1 MVETVKGFSEYS
13 GEEAL
18 KREKIKEILI
28 KNFKMFGFEPVET
41 PIIEF
46 EEFVKG
52 DNEFDEAVSDT
63 FKLKDRGERKL
74 ALRYEFT
81 FQLKRLANNK
91 KLPYKR
97 YQIGEVFRDEPTSS
111 NRFRQITQCDIDVIG
126 SFVKEEAEILFIVSS
141 VLKQLGIKT
150 EITINSRKLLNSII
164 KKLGIT
170 NTEFV
175 IREIDKLDKIGEDQV
190 KSNLAK
196 FIEKKEII
204 NLMKMLDKNLT
215 FFKKFEG
222 YKEIKELIDL
232 CRKYKVRV
240 KFSPTLARG
249 LSYYNGSVFEIKTK
263 EMKESICGGGSYLI
277 NGIQSTGISLGL
289 ERLSQL
295 AKIKVD
301 NKKILIISIEQDK
314 KAIQLADKIRKLDI
328 PCSIMYGKPGK
339 ALDYANSYKIPYV
352 IFLGKDEA
360 KKKKIKLRNMKTGKE
375 KLIPEKELIK
385 SII

>member
-28 KNFKMFGFEPVET
+28 KNFKMFGFEPAET